1 MSESHVT
8 QCPHCRTSFR
18 VSQAQLAAAHGAVR
32 CGACLH
38 VFNAAEQ
45 LFGPRAAAPA
55 QAPAKAASAQASTA
69 QADSSAKPP
78 AKKPVDDT
86 LWIHD
91 DLDLDS
97 LDLDPTAVKDGWV
110 RISGVKR

>member
-38 VFNAAEQ
+38 VFNA
-45 LFGPRAAAPA
+45 
-55 QAPAKAASAQASTA
+55 
-69 QADSSAKPP
+69 
-78 AKKPVDDT
+78 
-86 LWIHD
+86 
-91 DLDLDS
+91 
-97 LDLDPTAVKDGWV
+97 
-110 RISGVKR
+110 